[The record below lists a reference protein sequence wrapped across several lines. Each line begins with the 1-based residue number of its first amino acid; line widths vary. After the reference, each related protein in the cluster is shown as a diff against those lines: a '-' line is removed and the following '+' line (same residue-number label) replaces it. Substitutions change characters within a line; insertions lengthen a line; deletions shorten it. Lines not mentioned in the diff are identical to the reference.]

1 MRVIKIFK
9 PHLNMPRIALTLEY
23 DGSRY
28 HGWQRQSE
36 ADSVQARLEIALSRV
51 ADSPVNVVCAG
62 RTDAGVHASHQVVH
76 FDTEA
81 VRPERAWLLGVTQVL
96 PADISVLSAQAVDSA
111 FHARFSATAR
121 SYRYIIL
128 NRVTRS
134 ALHRG
139 RVTWWRRPLDEE
151 AMHAAGQHLLG
162 EHDFSSFRAKDCQ
175 SISPVRYVESL
186 SIHRRGAFVYMDI
199 TANAFLHH
207 MVRTIIGTLL
217 PVGAG
222 AQPVDAI
229 KDILQ
234 SKRRLAAGVTA
245 PPDGLYL
252 VAVRYP
258 DAFGIRQ
265 AESKPVFWS
274 TNCEKSAGCC

>member
-1 MRVIKIFK
+1 
-9 PHLNMPRIALTLEY
+9 MPRIALTLEY

-36 ADSVQARLEIALSRV
+36 VDSVQARLETALSRV
-51 ADSPVNVVCAG
+51 ADAPVEVVCAG

-81 VRPERAWLLGVTQVL
+81 IRSERAWLLGVTQSL
-96 PADISVLSAQAVDSA
+96 PSDISILSAQVVDSE

-128 NRVTRS
+128 NRMTRS
-134 ALHRG
+134 ALQRG
-139 RVTWWRRPLDEE
+139 RVTWWRGSLDEG
-151 AMHAAGQHLLG
+151 AMHEAGQYLLG

-175 SISPVRYVESL
+175 SVSPVRHIESL
-186 SIHRRGAFVYMDI
+186 SFRRQGEYVYMDI

-207 MVRTIIGTLL
+207 MVRTIVGTLL

-222 AQPVDAI
+222 EQPADSLR
-229 KDILQ
+229 DILLAKHR
-234 SKRRLAAGVTA
+234 SAAGMTA
-245 PPDGLYL
+245 PADGLYL
-252 VAVRYP
+252 VNVRYP
-258 DAFGIRQ
+258 DSFGIKQ
-265 AESKPVFWS
+265 AGSKPVFWAS
-274 TNCEKSAGCC
+274 SCEMQSGCC